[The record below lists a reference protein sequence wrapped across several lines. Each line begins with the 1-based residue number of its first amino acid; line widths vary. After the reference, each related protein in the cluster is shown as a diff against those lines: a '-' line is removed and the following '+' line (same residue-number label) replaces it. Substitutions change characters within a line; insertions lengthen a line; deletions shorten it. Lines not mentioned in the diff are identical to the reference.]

1 MIETNLLE
9 MVSPETAGDPQGER
23 KWVRSSL
30 RKLSK
35 RLAQAGHG
43 ASAPTIS
50 RLLRKHDYSLHVNAK
65 EKEASSSHPD
75 RDTQFQYIERQKQ
88 AFMAAGNPI
97 ISVDTKKKELI
108 GNFKNPGQEWC
119 QYPQEVNGHDFL
131 SEALG
136 RAAPYGIYDLQRN
149 EGAVYVGMSADTPEF
164 AVTAVARWWEEV
176 GREAYPDARELLVL
190 ADAGGSNGYRPR
202 LWKEQLQ
209 SQLSDRLGLTVTV
222 CHYPT
227 GCSKWNPIEHRL
239 FSQISIN
246 WAGQP
251 LRTLETMLGYVSSTT
266 TTTGLKV
273 TASLIEGIYQ
283 TGKEVSDAVMKGL
296 NLEHHS
302 VCPQWN
308 YTIRPRVD
316 GAFMT

>member
-1 MIETNLLE
+1 

-30 RKLSK
+30 SKLRG
-35 RLAQAGHG
+35 RLAQAGH
-43 ASAPTIS
+43 AVSAPTIG
-50 RLLRKHDYSLHVNAK
+50 RLLRKHDYSLQVNVK
-65 EKEASSSHPD
+65 EKEAGSQHPD
-75 RDTQFQYIERQKQ
+75 RDRQFRYIETQKQ
-88 AFMAAGNPI
+88 AFMAQGSPV
-97 ISVDTKKKELI
+97 ISVDTKNKELI

-119 QYPQEVNGHDFL
+119 QHPQQVNAHDFL
-131 SEALG
+131 SQAQG
-136 RAAPYGIYDLQRN
+136 RAVPYGIYDLQRN
-149 EGAVYVGMSADTPEF
+149 EGTVYVGMSADTAEF
-164 AVTAVARWWEEV
+164 AVTAVLRWWEEC
-176 GREAYPDARELLVL
+176 GQGAYPDASQLLVL
-190 ADAGGSNGYRPR
+190 ADAGGSNGCRPR

-239 FSQISIN
+239 FSQISMN

-251 LRTLETMLGYVSSTT
+251 LRSFEALLGYVRDTT

-273 TASLIEGIYQ
+273 KASLLEGIYQ
-283 TGKEVSDAVMKGL
+283 TGKRVSDAVMKTL
-296 NLEHHS
+296 NLEHHA

-308 YTIRPRVD
+308 YTIRPRLD
-316 GAFMT
+316 GPFMT